1 MAAVDDMTL
10 GDIVTDNAVRFPDVV
25 AYRHGHRTV
34 THAQLRDRAVRL
46 VSAMAAAGVRRQDR
60 IAVLSRNSIE
70 FGELTAATQLSG
82 IIMATINFR
91 LSRPEMVDA
100 LRRVAPS
107 IVFCADEFVPVIAD
121 GAAGM
126 PSAPMLVSIGGQAPP
141 GSPATSDSSK
151 EAAAASPE
159 FAARPDDIAYLLF
172 TSGTTGASK
181 CCILGQREMR
191 RVAFTMN
198 NEMRCGSA
206 DRGLINMPMFHFGA
220 LAIVGGLHARGGT
233 VVLQQQFDAA
243 DAVRLIVDERITV
256 LHLAPVMLR
265 ALLDEVGDRSA
276 VHSVRTVIYSAAPM
290 TVTTLRRA
298 LAVLPGAG
306 FLNLYGQT
314 EAIVSG
320 LPRELHDLNDPGAAK
335 RLRSVG
341 FPFPG
346 MRVRIV
352 GDDDR
357 DVPIGEAG
365 EIVVRSDSLF
375 RGYWDDPAAT
385 LATLRDGWCH
395 TGDIGRFDHRGLLY
409 LVDRKK
415 DIIITGGEN
424 VYSPEVE
431 EILGGLDGVAA
442 CAVVGAPD
450 EKWGEAVCAV
460 VVPTPDAALT
470 LEAVQDF
477 VRSQLAGYKVPRRL
491 VLVAELPV
499 LASGKVDKKRLRAD
513 LNERLRADLNAAA
526 G

>member
-1 MAAVDDMTL
+1 MADDPDMTL
-10 GDIVTDNAVRFPDVV
+10 GDVVTDNAVRFPDVP
-25 AYRHGHRTV
+25 AYRLGSRMV

-60 IAVLSRNSIE
+60 IAVLSRNSVE
-70 FGELTAATQLSG
+70 FGEVMAATHLSG
-82 IIMATINFR
+82 VIMATVNFR
-91 LSRPEMVDA
+91 LSPGEMLDV
-100 LRRVAPS
+100 LQRVSPS
-107 IVFCADEFVPVIAD
+107 IVFCSDEFAPVITELAPQLP
-121 GAAGM
+121 AA
-126 PSAPMLVSIGGQAPP
+126 PLLVSIGGS
-141 GSPATSDSSK
+141 GSSGMVDFEDFVAGGDGGQLP
-151 EAAAASPE
+151 
-159 FAARPDDIAYLLF
+159 FAARPDDIACLLF
-172 TSGTTGASK
+172 TSGTTGPSK
-181 CCILGQREMR
+181 CCILGQRELR

-198 NEMRCGSA
+198 VEMRSGSA
-206 DRGLINMPMFHFGA
+206 DRGLINMPMFHVGA
-220 LAIVGGLHARGGT
+220 MAIIGGLHARGGS

-243 DAVRLIVDERITV
+243 EAVRLIPDERITLV
-256 LHLAPVMLR
+256 HLAPVMLR
-265 ALLDEVGDRSA
+265 ALLDEVTDARA
-276 VHSVRTVIYSAAPM
+276 LENLRTVIYAAAPM
-290 TVTTLRRA
+290 TVSTLKRA
-298 LAVLPGAG
+298 LSLLPRAG
-306 FLNLYGQT
+306 FVNLYGQT

-320 LPRELHDLNDPGAAK
+320 LPREMHDIDGPDADGALH
-335 RLRSVG
+335 SVG

-346 MRVRIV
+346 VRVRIV

-357 DVPIGEAG
+357 DVPVGEAG

-431 EILGGLDGVAA
+431 EILGGLDGVSA

-460 VVPTPDAALT
+460 VVPTAGATLT
-470 LEAVQDF
+470 LEAVQVF
-477 VRSQLAGYKVPRRL
+477 VRSSLAGYKVPRRL
-491 VLVAELPV
+491 EVVAELPV

-513 LNERLRADLNAAA
+513 LQR

>member
-1 MAAVDDMTL
+1 MAL
-10 GDIVTDNAVRFPDVV
+10 GDVVTDNAVRFPDVP
-25 AYRHGHRTV
+25 AYRLGPRMV
-34 THAQLRDRAVRL
+34 SHAQLRDRAVRL
-46 VSAMAAAGVRRQDR
+46 VSAMATAGVRRQDR
-60 IAVLSRNSIE
+60 IAVLSRNSVE
-70 FGELTAATQLSG
+70 FGEVMAATHLSG
-82 IIMATINFR
+82 IIMATVNFR
-91 LSRPEMVDA
+91 LSPGEMLDV
-100 LRRVAPS
+100 LQRVSPS
-107 IVFCADEFVPVIAD
+107 IVFVSDEFASVITELAPQLPV
-121 GAAGM
+121 
-126 PSAPMLVSIGGQAPP
+126 APLLISIGGSGRSGVVDFEEFVAVGDGGQLP
-141 GSPATSDSSK
+141 
-151 EAAAASPE
+151 
-159 FAARPDDIAYLLF
+159 FAARPDDIACLLF

-181 CCILGQREMR
+181 CCVLGQRELR

-198 NEMRCGSA
+198 VEMRTGSS

-220 LAIVGGLHARGGT
+220 MAIIGGLHARGGS

-243 DAVRLIVDERITV
+243 EAVRLIPDERITV

-265 ALLDEVGDRSA
+265 ALLDEVTDA
-276 VHSVRTVIYSAAPM
+276 QALENLQTVIYAAAPI
-290 TVTTLRRA
+290 TVSTLKRA
-298 LAVLPGAG
+298 LSMLPRAG

-320 LPRELHDLNDPGAAK
+320 LPREMHDVDGPDAADA
-335 RLRSVG
+335 LRSVG
-341 FPFPG
+341 YPFPG
-346 MRVRIV
+346 VRVRIV
-352 GDDDR
+352 GDDDCE
-357 DVPIGEAG
+357 VALGEPG

-395 TGDIGRFDHRGLLY
+395 TGDVGRFDHRGLLY

-431 EILGGLDGVAA
+431 EILSGLEGVAA

-460 VVPTPDAALT
+460 VVPTPGVVLT
-470 LEAVQDF
+470 LQAVQDF
-477 VRSQLAGYKVPRRL
+477 VRSSLAGYKVPRRL
-491 VLVAELPV
+491 VIVDELPV

-513 LNERLRADLNAAA
+513 LQR